1 VKQKTLILL
10 LVGIVVLI
18 LGVIGILLLEHYGL
32 KELIA
37 IVGYPGLFAIVF
49 AESGLFFGFF
59 LPGDS
64 LIVTAGLLASQDY
77 FNIYYLLLILP
88 VAAIAGDSV
97 GYWFGKKVGPK
108 IFSEESSA
116 LLNKKHLAEAHKFYD
131 KHGGK
136 TIIIARFI
144 PIIRTFA
151 PIVAGV
157 AQMEY
162 VRFLSYNLAGG
173 LLWTIGMLLLGY
185 FLGNTIPD
193 VDRYLLPIIGIIVFL
208 SLLPPMYEYYK
219 HNKGKI
225 FDNFMNLVNKI

>member
-1 VKQKTLILL
+1 MKLIDLVQTRKKIFFLL
-10 LVGIVVLI
+10 LVGVAVLI

-64 LIVTAGLLASQDY
+64 LLVTSGLLASQNY
-77 FNIYYLLLILP
+77 FNIYYLLAILP
-88 VAAIAGDSV
+88 AAAIAGDSV
-97 GYWFGKKVGPK
+97 GYWFGKKVGHR
-108 IFSEESSA
+108 IFNEESSV
-116 LLNKKHLAEAHKFYD
+116 LLSKKHLEDAHKFYD

-144 PIIRTFA
+144 PVIRTFA

-162 VRFLSYNLAGG
+162 GRFLSYNLFGG
-173 LLWTIGMLLLGY
+173 LLWTMGMLSLGF

-193 VDRYLLPIIGIIVFL
+193 VDKYLLPIIGIIVFL

-225 FDNFMNLVNKI
+225 LA

>member
-1 VKQKTLILL
+1 M
-10 LVGIVVLI
+10 LI

-64 LIVTAGLLASQDY
+64 LLVTAGLLASQDY
-77 FNIYYLLLILP
+77 FHILTLLLLLP
-88 VAAIAGDSV
+88 LAAVGGDSV

-108 IFSEESSA
+108 IFTEEGNV
-116 LLNKKHLAEAHKFYD
+116 LLDKKHLQNAHRFYD
-131 KHGGK
+131 KYGGK
-136 TIIIARFI
+136 TIIIARFV
-144 PIIRTFA
+144 PVIRTFA

-162 VRFLSYNLAGG
+162 GKFISYNIVGG
-173 LLWTIGMLLLGY
+173 ISWTVGMLTIGY
-185 FLGNTIPD
+185 FLGNVIPD
-193 VDRYLLPIIGIIVFL
+193 VDKYLLPIIGIIIFL
-208 SLLPPMYEYYK
+208 SLLPPMYEYYH
-219 HNKGKI
+219 HNKEKI
-225 FDNFMNLVNKI
+225 FGAYMKAVSKASRTSKN